1 MSKSTKRLSV
11 LLAVLMVI
19 GLFTAFPATAKQ
31 AAPAVTVKSDAV
43 NVASNATYKGSDL
56 SDGTANFGEASW
68 DTYHSGKLN
77 DGVIATEASD
87 TVKGLTVE
95 TYINGWVSGTTY
107 ITFKFEKKQAV
118 ESVNFYANNRANST
132 NRGYPTVIKAYV
144 GDSEDVA
151 SATLLGEAT
160 TTDTTTVRK
169 YTATAT
175 EAIEGTYVIFELGI
189 KAPEIVIAVTEIEIM
204 ATEVVEYT
212 LRNHAADS
220 TYKGTGTANGT
231 YNYGEADWNVYH
243 TGRLIDG
250 VIPAITSNTE
260 NSKGQNIE
268 MYLTGFAAGTFY
280 IYFKFDYEIQ
290 FTTINAYF
298 NTRSANLRG
307 YPATVEAYVGNGED
321 IAAATYFG
329 ELIAQEPNISTGGE
343 TQYVQ
348 TYSAEGDATG
358 TYVILAI
365 ETISSATVPAIS
377 EVELYGYGEQEVV
390 TEKLATPVIDNLPTE
405 AVQSFDK
412 PTITWGAVE
421 NASSYDVYLD
431 GEKVAEGLTE
441 RTYTP
446 NIEASD
452 SYNSAS
458 SYNKLQVVAKGNGE
472 TYTDSALSESYNFF
486 YCKKPIDKDGNPVTE
501 ADFIIDSGHGG
512 TDPGATNGDRNEKDD
527 TLAMALKVGSM
538 LEDLGY
544 TVAYTRTTDVLV
556 GLMSRAIEGNAGNF
570 KAYICIHRNSFSA
583 EAANGVETLHQTGDA
598 NDEAFAQLV
607 QDELMALGL
616 FTNRGLKPRDN
627 LVVLN
632 NTKSTLPTILI
643 ELGFISNTK
652 DNTLF
657 DEYNDDI
664 AFAIVKGAM
673 AQIGDTVSYSGTVGV
688 IDPEIGNMEI
698 DVDNKKLEIKDYVVN
713 DYIGYFRL
721 NSFTFEHTFGVKG
734 YQYTIDGENWIDFE
748 GGESTLHIEFDEAGD
763 YTVAFRIIH
772 DHDAYKIYTA
782 SDVVFEIGITVEETL
797 IGDVNND
804 GVVDTLDAALILKY
818 LADVEGVDFSAR
830 EMYAADVNH
839 DGKIIANDAAMIL
852 KYCVGLIDEF

>member
-31 AAPAVTVKSDAV
+31 ALPAETVKADAV
-43 NVASNATYKGSDL
+43 NVAGNATYKGTDL
-56 SDGTANFGEASW
+56 SNGTGKFGENNWTS
-68 DTYHSGKLN
+68 YHTGKLN
-77 DGVIATEASD
+77 DGVIATAATD
-87 TVKGLTVE
+87 TVTGLTVE
-95 TYINGWVSGTTY
+95 TYISGFVPGTTY
-107 ITFKFEKKQAV
+107 ITFKFEDKQAV
-118 ESVNFYANNRANST
+118 ESVNFYANIRASSA
-132 NRGYPTVIKAYV
+132 NRGYPSFIKAYV
-144 GDSEDVA
+144 GDSEDIA

-169 YTATAT
+169 YTATAS

-189 KAPEIVIAVTEIEIM
+189 VSPTIVIAVTEIEIM

-212 LRNHAADS
+212 LRNHAGDS
-220 TYKGTGTANGT
+220 TYKGTGTSNGT
-231 YNYGEADWNVYH
+231 YNFGEADWNEYH
-243 TGRLIDG
+243 AGRLIDG
-250 VIPAITSNTE
+250 VIPNVTSSTD
-260 NSKGQNIE
+260 NSKGQNVE

-290 FTTINAYF
+290 FTSINAYF
-298 NTRSANLRG
+298 NMRSANLRG
-307 YPATVEAYVGNGED
+307 YPSAVSAYVGNSED
-321 IAAATYFG
+321 VDSATLFG
-329 ELIAQEPNISTGGE
+329 QLAWTPEESSDGAV
-343 TQYVQ
+343 YVRR
-348 TYSAEGDATG
+348 YSAEGDVSG

-365 ETISSATVPAIS
+365 ETVSSATVPAIS
-377 EVELYGYGEQEVV
+377 EVELYGYGEPEVV
-390 TEKLATPVIDNLPTE
+390 TEKLETPVIDNLPT
-405 AVQSFDK
+405 APVQSFDK

-421 NASSYDVYLD
+421 NANSYDVYLD

-441 RTYTP
+441 CTYTP

-512 TDPGATNGDRNEKDD
+512 TDPGATNGERNEKDD
-527 TLAMALKVGSM
+527 TLAMALKVGAM

-598 NDEAFAQLV
+598 NDEAFAQIV

-627 LVVLN
+627 LCVLN

-643 ELGFISNTK
+643 ELGFISNNK

-673 AQIGDTVSYSGTVGV
+673 AQIGDTSSYNGSFSVKN
-688 IDPEIGNMEI
+688 PEDGNWKDLSVNNEKVEI
-698 DVDNKKLEIKDYVVN
+698 DGVVLN
-713 DYIGYFRL
+713 DYATGYEL
-721 NSFTFEHTFGVKG
+721 SFKSFKFEHTFGVKG
-734 YQYTIDGENWIDFE
+734 YQYSIDGENWIDFDE
-748 GGESTLHIEFDEAGD
+748 NSPLSLNFGEAGE
-763 YTVAFRIIH
+763 YTVSFRILH

-782 SDVVFEIGITVEETL
+782 NDVVAEINVTVEERTL
-797 IGDVNND
+797 IGDVNED
-804 GVVDTLDAALILKY
+804 GIVDTVDAALILKY
-818 LADVEGVDFSAR
+818 LADVEGVELSAR
-830 EMYAADVNH
+830 DIYAADVNG
-839 DGKIIANDAAMIL
+839 DGDVDATDASVIL
-852 KYCVGLIDEF
+852 KQCAGLVD